1 MRKIL
6 EEMSWRK
13 ICFQYSQFCVHC
25 GGNVEP
31 GQNGSWNAFTKEVH
45 HEKCPNHRDIT
56 QIIVESPEDDV
67 INQPWDAY
75 SRLHFPKETKNRI
88 S

>member
-45 HEKCPNHRDIT
+45 HEKCPNFRKISLI
-56 QIIVESPEDDV
+56 QSESHDEE
-67 INQPWDAY
+67 ISSSSWWAY
-75 SRLHFPKETKNRI
+75 SRVNPPNPPKLV
-88 S
+88 